1 MSDDDEFAKIK
12 SIFQRISLLVN
23 YNFIDFRVMGILFS
37 NS

>member
-23 YNFIDFRVMGILFS
+23 YNFIDFRVIRILFS